1 MNLTQPAQSGTSQS
15 GTSQSA
21 TSQSGTRAAGSQQ
34 PRRGNIIVFSAFLMV
49 FMMFMIAMSVD
60 VGYIYTMQAQLDRAV
75 DAAALAG
82 VQDLVNGLDAAQTKA
97 TEYLVRNP
105 VGSSMTFVDES
116 QLAAQTTAFQSQ
128 HADDFDLKYGN
139 WNPTTQTFEETSVT
153 PSSLQV
159 TMTYPNLPFFFGRV
173 MGKETFTLTS
183 SATAMYQPRDIVVV
197 LDYSASMNDDS
208 EFGAIGKL
216 PRSVVEGSLLNC
228 WNDLGSPNYGNLGF
242 TPQWATAK
250 GVPLNSGSGTPHIQV
265 EYRNTAAYVNSTHS
279 LVKVKL
285 TFSGGSTQTFSTFT
299 PSGTKTGTFA
309 GTSGNAGKRITKV
322 QVRSWNNNNAFGT
335 DGESFDFAVNSTFK
349 NALGLNSVAY
359 PYSSGS
365 WDGYIDYCESSSN
378 SNYDAGYRYKFGAM
392 SLISYWFENYP
403 AYNQIS
409 DLWKTR
415 AEPLYALK
423 DSMNVFMDFIGS
435 VDTQDRV
442 ALVIYD
448 AADGNAKLESN
459 FTQDL
464 NSIST
469 IVSNRQAG
477 HYHSYT
483 NIGAGMQKGRETLVA
498 NARPNATKLMV
509 LMTDGLANFHNGNY
523 DLSGAAAHVDNE
535 AAAAVAAKFKIMT
548 VCVGAGGD
556 TATMQD
562 VATTTDGKF
571 YHIPGGSDHQT
582 MHDQLKAAF
591 KEIANARPMILV
603 K

>member
-1 MNLTQPAQSGTSQS
+1 MNVTQPAQTGNRQP
-15 GTSQSA
+15 GQRVRNN
-21 TSQSGTRAAGSQQ
+21 RANE

-82 VQDLVNGLDAAQTKA
+82 VQDLVNGTDAAQAKA

-105 VGSSMTFVDES
+105 VGSSMTFVDET
-116 QLAAQTTAFQSQ
+116 QIAAQTAAFQSA
-128 HADDFDLKYGN
+128 HSDDFDFKSGN
-139 WNPTTQTFEETSVT
+139 WDPTTRTFSETSVS

-173 MGKETFTLTS
+173 MGKDSFTLTS
-183 SATAMYQPRDIVVV
+183 SATAMFQPRDIVVV
-197 LDYSASMNDDS
+197 LDFSASMNDDS

-216 PRSVVEGSLLNC
+216 PRATVESSLQNC
-228 WNDLGSPNYGNLGF
+228 WNDLGPPSYGLLGF
-242 TPQWATAK
+242 TPQWATAQ
-250 GVPLNSGSGTPHIQV
+250 GVPQNSGNGTPHISV
-265 EYRNTAAYVNSTHS
+265 EYRNTAAYVASTHS

-299 PSGTKTGTFA
+299 PSGTKTGTFS
-309 GTSGNAGKRITKV
+309 GTGGNAGKRVTKV

-378 SNYDAGYRYKFGAM
+378 SNADAGYRYKFGGM
-392 SLISYWFENYP
+392 SLVSYWFENYP
-403 AYNQIS
+403 SYSKIP

-415 AEPLYALK
+415 HEPLYALK
-423 DSMNVFMDFIGS
+423 DSMAVFMDFISS

-448 AADGNAKLESN
+448 ATDGNAILESN
-459 FTQDL
+459 FTEDL
-464 NSIST
+464 TSISN
-469 IVSNRQAG
+469 IVNHRQAG
-477 HYHSYT
+477 HYHDYT

-498 NARPNATKLMV
+498 NARPNASKLMV
-509 LMTDGLANFHNGNY
+509 LMTDGLANWHNGNY
-523 DLSGAAAHVDNE
+523 DLDGAADHVASE

-556 TATMQD
+556 TSTMQS
-562 VATTTDGKF
+562 VADTTDGTF
-571 YHIPGGSDHQT
+571 YHIPGGASHQT
-582 MHDQLKAAF
+582 MHDQLKQAF
-591 KEIANARPMILV
+591 KEIANARPMLLV